1 MIAME
6 LVQGGSAS
14 TPDPELTRAIVAEAA
29 DNGLILLPC
38 GIRGNV
44 IRLLPPLTI
53 SDELI
58 TECMD
63 LLERTLDGLIPK

>member
-6 LVQGGSAS
+6 LVQGGSAD

-29 DNGLILLPC
+29 GNGLILLPC
-38 GIRGNV
+38 GIRSNV

-58 TECMD
+58 IESMN
-63 LLERTLDGLIPK
+63 LLEGTLEALIPG